1 MFSLFSTILH
11 LAYRFKNTF
20 NFQFRKCTTFILT
33 CGAFYNCSFSICVF
47 ACSIFLIAMG
57 FRLFLF
63 TPKIL
68 SYGCSVVTRSAWD
81 KVFKNGLSKICGIQP
96 IKTSSD
102 MVCFNRSYY
111 IISIFNFFFQGCLPQ
126 ILLGPLLNTFF
137 HILLLDVDLKRRI

>member
-111 IISIFNFFFQGCLPQ
+111 IISIFNFFFSRLSSTNFTRS
-126 ILLGPLLNTFF
+126 IVEYFLS
-137 HILLLDVDLKRRI
+137 HIASWCRS